1 MASRLNS
8 ELLPGL
14 ITMVTA
20 TEHITK
26 SGAGYDQDFKI
37 GLPQILLFTACLK
50 FDIDH
55 LVCVCERDVRP

>member
-1 MASRLNS
+1 
-8 ELLPGL
+8 
-14 ITMVTA
+14 MVTD